1 VIGLISDSNA
11 QLPPLLRDRFSVGVV
26 PLTIVIDGTAYL
38 EGIDLNP
45 TEFLD
50 RMRSGA
56 VVSTAAPSPGQ
67 FVQAYCDMAA
77 SGAERVLSIHVGGEL
92 SSTLEAARV
101 GAVSSPV
108 PVELVDTG
116 TASFAAGCCV
126 WAAGE
131 ALRGGADIEEAA
143 TEARR
148 AAARIGNVFI
158 VSSLDPARRGG
169 RLVAGADAEQIPV
182 IALEGTQ
189 MQVVGEVG
197 HQRAALDVMSG
208 YLDDWVRGG
217 DHLRVGV
224 GDADNAGL
232 AELLAA
238 ELAERSSVVEVVRYN
253 VGPSVAVH
261 TGPGTVGAV
270 WTAI

>member
-1 VIGLISDSNA
+1 VIGLMTDSNA

-26 PLTIVIDGTAYL
+26 PLTIVIDGTGYL
-38 EGIDLNP
+38 EGIDLDP
-45 TEFLD
+45 AEFLD

-77 SGAERVLSIHVGGEL
+77 SGAECILSIHVGGEL

-101 GAVSSPV
+101 GAASSPV

-116 TASFAAGCCV
+116 TASFAVGCCV
-126 WAAGE
+126 WAAGD
-131 ALRGGADIEEAA
+131 ALRGGAEVDEAA
-143 TEARR
+143 TEAQR
-148 AAARIGNVFI
+148 AAARIGNVFV
-158 VSSLDPARRGG
+158 VSSLEPARRGG
-169 RLVAGADAEQIPV
+169 RLEAGADSERIPV
-182 IALEGTQ
+182 IALEDNQ

-197 HQRAALDVMSG
+197 DQRAALNVMCG
-208 YLDDWVRGG
+208 YLDDWARHGE
-217 DHLRVGV
+217 HLRVGI

-238 ELAERSSVVEVVRYN
+238 ELDERSSVVEVVRYN

-270 WTAI
+270 WAAI

>member
-1 VIGLISDSNA
+1 MIGLMTDSNA
-11 QLPPLLRDRFSVGVV
+11 ELPPLLRERFSVGVV

-38 EGIDLNP
+38 EGIDLDP

-50 RMRSGA
+50 RMSSGA

-77 SGAERVLSIHVGGEL
+77 SGAERILSIHVGSEL
-92 SSTLEAARV
+92 SSTLDAARV
-101 GAVSSPV
+101 GAASSPV
-108 PVELVDTG
+108 PVELVDTS
-116 TASFAAGCCV
+116 TASFAVGCCV

-131 ALRGGADIEEAA
+131 ALRGGADIEDAA
-143 TEARR
+143 TEART
-148 AAARIGNVFI
+148 AAAHLGNVFI

-169 RLVAGADAEQIPV
+169 RLVAGTDAERIPV
-182 IALEGTQ
+182 IALEGNR

-197 HQRAALDVMSG
+197 DQRDALDVMSR
-208 YLDDWVRGG
+208 YLDDWAGPG
-217 DHLRVGV
+217 EHLRVGI